1 MKSPPSD
8 SCANFAG
15 FAGKAA
21 SEGEFQAWLAE
32 SRTWSEAQLERWGL
46 PACGSDGAEAP
57 WPQPLF
63 EAAHY
68 TLFGGGKRLRPI
80 LVRLFAEAAGGS
92 AEGASRAAAALE
104 LVHTYSLVHD
114 DLPCMDDDDLRRGRP
129 TCHNVYG
136 EALAVLVGDALLT
149 RAFEVLAGAKG
160 ASAAG
165 ALQVLARAAGG
176 AGMVGGQVLDMT
188 VEASGAS
195 PEDVRDLQRKKTG
208 ALLGAA
214 CELGALTGGA
224 SPVACAGARDFGEAL
239 GLAFQVVDDA
249 LDITGDAVTL
259 GKTPGK
265 DQALGRAT
273 SVTVMGLEGA
283 RGEATRRAAAAREA
297 ALGLG
302 FLESSLVLRLV
313 EHLGS
318 RSR

>member
-1 MKSPPSD
+1 
-8 SCANFAG
+8 
-15 FAGKAA
+15 
-21 SEGEFQAWLAE
+21 
-32 SRTWSEAQLERWGL
+32 
-46 PACGSDGAEAP
+46 
-57 WPQPLF
+57 
-63 EAAHY
+63 
-68 TLFGGGKRLRPI
+68 
-80 LVRLFAEAAGGS
+80 VRLFAEAAGGS

-129 TCHNVYG
+129 TCHKVYG